1 MFVSLT
7 DSYEKPQLAQF
18 RKFATTHV
26 PTDYAAAFAA
36 LQPVAVRYYV
46 SKRTGAGACCSWP
59 LGRALKLFA
68 LAACCCRMTARSQR
82 TPGSRSSRRPAT
94 ASQHTARSKNRYAC
108 GTLGLQPW

>member
-1 MFVSLT
+1 MLTSCLTSAIFVRTGDAFPGGAADVFMFVSLT

-46 SKRTGAGACCSWP
+46 SATERGCRLPPLFQHACLCWLS
-59 LGRALKLFA
+59 
-68 LAACCCRMTARSQR
+68 AAAE
-82 TPGSRSSRRPAT
+82 
-94 ASQHTARSKNRYAC
+94 
-108 GTLGLQPW
+108 

>member
-1 MFVSLT
+1 MLMSCLTSVIFVRTGDAFPGGADVFMFVSLT

-46 SKRTGAGACCSWP
+46 SKRTGAGACCHSAELSSCLRW
-59 LGRALKLFA
+59 LS
-68 LAACCCRMTARSQR
+68 AAAE
-82 TPGSRSSRRPAT
+82 
-94 ASQHTARSKNRYAC
+94 
-108 GTLGLQPW
+108 

>member
-18 RKFATTHV
+18 RKFATTHA

-46 SKRTGAGACCSWP
+46 SATERGCRLPPIVGA
-59 LGRALKLFA
+59 LNDD
-68 LAACCCRMTARSQR
+68 
-82 TPGSRSSRRPAT
+82 
-94 ASQHTARSKNRYAC
+94 H
-108 GTLGLQPW
+108 

>member
-1 MFVSLT
+1 MGRLTSAIFVRTGDAFPGGAADVFMFVSLT

-46 SKRTGAGACCSWP
+46 SKRTGAGACCHSAELSSCLRW
-59 LGRALKLFA
+59 LSAAFSLTLAHKRRHAL
-68 LAACCCRMTARSQR
+68 
-82 TPGSRSSRRPAT
+82 
-94 ASQHTARSKNRYAC
+94 
-108 GTLGLQPW
+108 

>member
-46 SKRTGAGACCSWP
+46 SASERGCRLPPLSDGALNTRVCGGCLRLQNDST
-59 LGRALKLFA
+59 FA
-68 LAACCCRMTARSQR
+68 ADSGQPQQPTVCYRKPAH
-82 TPGSRSSRRPAT
+82 GSVKEQVGKSM
-94 ASQHTARSKNRYAC
+94 H
-108 GTLGLQPW
+108 PW